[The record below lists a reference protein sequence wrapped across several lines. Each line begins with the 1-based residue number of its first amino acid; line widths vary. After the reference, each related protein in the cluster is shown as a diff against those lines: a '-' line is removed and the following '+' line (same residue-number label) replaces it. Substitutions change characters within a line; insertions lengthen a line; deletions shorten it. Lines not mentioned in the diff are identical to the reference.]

1 MLGASNTEPRRPE
14 HTMCRLAVMSA
25 LILIGVSP
33 ALAQK
38 AAPSAE
44 QGSSIAL
51 SEVLAVAKPYPNLVT
66 QVKLRLLASG
76 LKTDQVTCSA
86 KRFPTGWV
94 ALGAARA
101 APYVC
106 PFGRRTL
113 TITAEPTY
121 YDKAG
126 YRLKASDPALP
137 GKAAKVVES
146 RLKWSWK

>member
-1 MLGASNTEPRRPE
+1 MRRLSVLCVLASVAST
-14 HTMCRLAVMSA
+14 
-25 LILIGVSP
+25 P

-38 AAPSAE
+38 AGTPIG
-44 QGSSIAL
+44 QGGSIPLAD
-51 SEVLAVAKPYPNLVT
+51 VLALAKPYPNLVT

-76 LKTDQVTCSA
+76 LKTDQVTCNAQRLPNS
-86 KRFPTGWV
+86 WV
-94 ALGAARA
+94 ALGATRA

-106 PFGRRTL
+106 AFGKRTL

-126 YRLKASDPALP
+126 YRLKASDPALA
-137 GKAAKVVES
+137 GKAVKVVES